1 MALERDGRANNLD
14 ELFSDLTPREW
25 EVAAL
30 ISQGLT
36 NEEIARQLTLT
47 PGTVANHVA
56 HILSKTGARSRVQV
70 AVRLVRRNGNRTAHE
85 VLELLRFVAY
95 WLTVVAQ
102 QHSANGTVR
111 AAET

>member
-36 NEEIARQLTLT
+36 NEEIAR
-47 PGTVANHVA
+47 
-56 HILSKTGARSRVQV
+56 
-70 AVRLVRRNGNRTAHE
+70 
-85 VLELLRFVAY
+85 
-95 WLTVVAQ
+95 
-102 QHSANGTVR
+102 
-111 AAET
+111 